1 MHKLLYVIHI
11 EFQDKPYTNKTG
23 SQCHDPGKSELKDG
37 RSKTAW
43 LFCTF
48 TAIYR
53 LSSGCMGSGEVPGWG
68 GRWWRG
74 GDRPVAPTQVTGLP
88 TCETGIALQRGLP
101 ITPARRTNTM
111 TTNQTDQPRPTTC
124 TPHHPLHTTPS
135 ASVHIAC
142 VGSQSHVTGT
152 AIFVDCTLY

>member
-48 TAIYR
+48 MVMNVFR
-53 LSSGCMGSGEVPGWG
+53 LHGVRGRCQDGVAGGEG
-68 GRWWRG
+68 RG
-74 GDRPVAPTQVTGLP
+74 GGHRPVAPTQVTGLP

-124 TPHHPLHTTPS
+124 T
-135 ASVHIAC
+135 
-142 VGSQSHVTGT
+142 SH
-152 AIFVDCTLY
+152 